1 MSRIAPVACTAV
13 ILAAGKGTRFDA
25 EGRQQKLL
33 AFLPSGN
40 RVAAQ
45 TAALYNSV
53 FARVIAVV
61 RPDQQELIALFR
73 AAACEP
79 VPCPNAEGGMGHSLA
94 AGVAAAEH
102 SASVMIALADMPFIQ
117 TSTLQMLAQLSTD
130 ESRIVQPQFQAQPGH
145 PVRFPAALYP
155 QLKALE
161 GDQGARALLRSFPVL
176 QVPVTDAGVVQD
188 IDFPADLQ
196 MACGKNSNSKF
207 P

>member
-1 MSRIAPVACTAV
+1 MSRISATACTAV
-13 ILAAGKGTRFDA
+13 LLAAGKGTRFDA

-45 TAALYNSV
+45 SASLYCGI

-61 RPDQQELIALFR
+61 RPEQQELMTLF
-73 AAACEP
+73 AEAGCEI
-79 VPCPNAEGGMGHSLA
+79 VLCAGAEHGMGHSLA
-94 AGVAAAEH
+94 AGVAAAAD
-102 SASVMIALADMPFIQ
+102 SASVMIALADMPFVQ
-117 TSTLQMLAQLSTD
+117 PVTLQLLAQAAQG
-130 ESRIVQPQFQAQPGH
+130 ESCVVQPVFQKQGGH
-145 PVRFPAALYP
+145 PVRFPASLYP
-155 QLKALE
+155 QLMALE
-161 GDQGARALLRSFPVL
+161 GDQGARALLRSFPLL

-196 MACGKNSNSKF
+196 AAGSQNDNSKF